1 MFKPRT
7 YQTEAIII
15 KKTKLREADVIF
27 TLYTPHL
34 GKIQAFAKS
43 VRKTKSK
50 MAGHLELL
58 TYSQVSL
65 ARGRNL
71 DTIIGS
77 QTINGFLP
85 LKSDLWLTS
94 CGLYI
99 LELVNQFTADNVENL
114 SLFRLLLATMEQLG
128 KTSNR
133 DLTLRYFEL
142 HLLDEVGYRPQLH
155 QCVSCQKSLEPV
167 SNSFSPNAG
176 GILCPDCAA
185 SHPSSHPLSVNAQ
198 KVLRLLQDSDY
209 STVDRLK
216 IDEGLARE
224 LERVL
229 GGYLKHLLL
238 SPCGLCRAH
247 NAVQSHLFLRHS
259 FHSDGSCCLLCHML
273 LDHSLH
279 QTTHFRLAD
288 HRVSQSYDKGFAAH
302 KILDQAQGISQTLR
316 SALTNVGQVQARFQV
331 G

>member
-1 MFKPRT
+1 MNMSKPRT

-27 TLYTPHL
+27 TLYTPQL

-77 QTINGFLP
+77 QTINSFLP

-99 LELVNQFTADNVENL
+99 IELVNQFTADNVEN
-114 SLFRLLLATMEQLG
+114 SPLFQLLLATMERLC
-128 KTSNR
+128 KTGNR
-133 DLTLRYFEL
+133 DLTLRYFEM

-155 QCVSCQKSLEPV
+155 QCVSCQKSLEPMV
-167 SNSFSPNAG
+167 NSFSPGSG
-176 GILCPDCAA
+176 GMLCPDCAVN
-185 SHPSSHPLSVNAQ
+185 HPSSYPLSVNAQ
-198 KVLRLLQDSDY
+198 KVLRLLQNSDY
-209 STVDRLK
+209 SAVERLK
-216 IDEGLARE
+216 IDAGLSRE
-224 LERVL
+224 LERIM
-229 GGYLKHLLL
+229 GNYLKYLLEREIK
-238 SPCGLCRAH
+238 SA
-247 NAVQSHLFLRHS
+247 AW
-259 FHSDGSCCLLCHML
+259 
-273 LDHSLH
+273 LD
-279 QTTHFRLAD
+279 
-288 HRVSQSYDKGFAAH
+288 
-302 KILDQAQGISQTLR
+302 TLR
-316 SALTNVGQVQARFQV
+316 EQIK
-331 G
+331 